1 MFKALSN
8 FLHRTPWWAMILLGL
23 AAITL
28 LGVFTVPFQV
38 MRLERAGETPEMNR
52 AIKREIDTA
61 FAHQGLDIAESFV
74 QAFKERTKDP
84 ERKAELESALAE
96 ISRARHEMQDVVNA
110 ISDAKRQA
118 ERSTRDA
125 ERESRRAIDEAT
137 AEARA
142 AARESLVAAR
152 EAGLEGA
159 RTILEG
165 QRGALQAFK
174 DTGLSDARVK
184 KELEGGVKAAE
195 QAVKKAERQLEIAR
209 TSRNQLDIGI
219 RIGGDKPAIKIQID
233 DDDEETPPAKAAA
246 DAKNASDAKPAAAA
260 AAAKPAADAKPAL
273 PAAPAAPAAPAKP
286 ALPAA
291 PKMAMAAPI
300 PPKAPL
306 APLAPLAPELRADI
320 HEKVADDFYRLGIGA
335 GMIMLFIPLFL
346 MAIIAKFF
354 IDRARGAQRV
364 AEVKKKEADFHSMH
378 RQVTEAKLQ
387 ALQAQVEPHFLYNTL
402 ANVQALTEADPA
414 QANKMVEHLIQ
425 YLRSAL
431 PKMRENSS
439 TVGQELEL
447 VRAYLNILKMRMG
460 PRLEFSIEAAEHVMK
475 LPFPP
480 LMLPSLVENAIKH
493 GLEPQREG
501 GRIDIVATVDAG
513 IIKLEVKDT
522 GRGFGTGTAGGGVG
536 LSNIR
541 ERLQALFGDAGKLTL
556 TENQPRGVVAT
567 LEVPES
573 GPGQPMPAKPAAPA
587 APKTMTSRVWGG
599 VKTAHGVWAK
609 TATFAFMAIMVVL
622 GVLFGVALV
631 GTFTGWF
638 PFQVGGVQVHGA
650 QGVALSTVALV
661 LLFGVLALVA
671 MILVAVFYGLG
682 VMFAGLLVFI
692 PIAILVGLMPAL
704 APFILLGLA
713 VWWYTRRKRKERERE
728 LPTIKL

>member
-8 FLHRTPWWAMILLGL
+8 FLHRTPWWALILLGL
-23 AAITL
+23 ATIVF

-38 MRLERAGETPEMNR
+38 MRLEKAGATPEINR

-84 ERKAELESALAE
+84 ERRAELESALAE
-96 ISRARHEMQDVVNA
+96 IARARHDMQEVVGA
-110 ISDAKRQA
+110 IADAKREA
-118 ERSTRDA
+118 TNAMRDA
-125 ERESRRAIDEAT
+125 EKESRRAIDEAA

-159 RTILEG
+159 KAILEG
-165 QRGALQAFK
+165 QREALRAFR
-174 DTGLSDARVK
+174 DTGLKDGRVE
-184 KELEGGVKAAE
+184 KELESGVKAAE
-195 QAVKKAERQLEIAR
+195 QNVKKAERQLETAR
-209 TSRNQLDIGI
+209 TSKNQLDIGI
-219 RIGGDKPAIKIQID
+219 RIGKDKPAIRIEID
-233 DDDEETPPAKAAA
+233 DSEEGATAPAPPAPPVTATP
-246 DAKNASDAKPAAAA
+246 AK
-260 AAAKPAADAKPAL
+260 
-273 PAAPAAPAAPAKP
+273 PAAPAKP
-286 ALPAA
+286 ASPASPA
-291 PKMAMAAPI
+291 TPAIPAPPAKPAKPASPDSPKMALAPI
-300 PPKAPL
+300 PPKPPL

-335 GMIMLFIPLFL
+335 GMIMLFIPLFI

-460 PRLEFSIEAAEHVMK
+460 ARLEFSIEAAEHVAK

-501 GRIDIVATVDAG
+501 GRIDIVATVTNG

-536 LSNIR
+536 LANIR
-541 ERLQALFGDAGKLTL
+541 ERLQALFGNAGKLAL
-556 TENQPRGVVAT
+556 TENQPRGVIAT

-573 GPGQPMPAKPAAPA
+573 GPGQPMPAKSAAPST
-587 APKTMTSRVWGG
+587 PPTMTSRVWGG
-599 VKTAHGVWAK
+599 VKTVHGVWAK
-609 TATFAFMAIMVVL
+609 VATFTFMTVMVVL

-638 PFQVGGVQVHGA
+638 PFQIGGTQVHGP
-650 QGVALSTVALV
+650 QGAALGTVALV

-671 MILVAVFYGLG
+671 LILVAVFYGLG
-682 VMFAGLLVFI
+682 VMFAGLVVFI
-692 PIAILVGLMPAL
+692 PIVILISLMPAL
-704 APFILLGLA
+704 APFILIGLA
-713 VWWYTRRKRKERERE
+713 VWWYLRKKRKERERE
-728 LPTIKL
+728 LPNLKI